1 MQENKADHET
11 RLRELASK
19 LFFTLKGQGSRFALS
34 RDVDVPKLV
43 RHDGLTLDE
52 VEDILNT
59 WKLRGHGVADAGLTL
74 NGPTVYAP
82 QTRGAELA
90 HCSRQYSS
98 ASMIVIIR
106 WVKAGSAGSGEC
118 IDRS

>member
-1 MQENKADHET
+1 MRFIAPRPCRVGVRRAGLGRSFTADRET

-59 WKLRGHGVADAGLTL
+59 WKLRGHGG
-74 NGPTVYAP
+74 
-82 QTRGAELA
+82 
-90 HCSRQYSS
+90 
-98 ASMIVIIR
+98 
-106 WVKAGSAGSGEC
+106 
-118 IDRS
+118 